1 MVIGEVVVAASQAST
16 VAAPGGMGG
25 LEGTPGQPSAAANGL
40 TVTFVV
46 LLGVKLAGKVTP
58 LRTRLG
64 T

>member
-1 MVIGEVVVAASQAST
+1 MARWWSPQAST

-46 LLGVKLAGKVTP
+46 LLGAKLDG
-58 LRTRLG
+58 
-64 T
+64 